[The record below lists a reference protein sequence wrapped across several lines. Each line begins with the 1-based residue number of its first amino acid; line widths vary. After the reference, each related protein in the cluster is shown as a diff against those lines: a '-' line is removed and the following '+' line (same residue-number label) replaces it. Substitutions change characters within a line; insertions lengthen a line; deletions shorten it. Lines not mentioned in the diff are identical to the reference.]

1 MGWRAG
7 RKKHHLLVSE
17 LCEASSGGAVRAT
30 ELLGYAI
37 DVWGN
42 NLLACRPLRGG
53 SFRKA
58 LAVDHHRWLLMVA

>member
-1 MGWRAG
+1 MDMGWRVG

-42 NLLACRPLRGG
+42 NLSAC
-53 SFRKA
+53 
-58 LAVDHHRWLLMVA
+58 